1 MIIKNSLRSKLI
13 QIAIFFSIFSQ
24 LPFIRISLGID
35 TQVITYFCWGG
46 VFFTTLLSTYQNK
59 LSKYFLLLFVFIL
72 FFFTCIMVMEVVF

>member
-35 TQVITYFCWGG
+35 TQVITYFCWGV
-46 VFFTTLLSTYQNK
+46 VFFTTLLKETQISLKTLKIKTKHTMIKTNYCR
-59 LSKYFLLLFVFIL
+59 S
-72 FFFTCIMVMEVVF
+72 